1 MNARVANALGA
12 LACAGLMGYALYAQH
27 VLGLEPCPLCI
38 FQRVAVI
45 VLGCLFLVAALHPAG
60 GTGRRIY
67 GVLLALVAAAGIGV
81 AGRHVWLTMLPPERV
96 PACGP
101 GLDFMLESFPLREAL
116 AMVLSGSG
124 ECANVEWRLLGLSMP
139 AWVLLALLAL
149 GLFGLVSNWR
159 AGVSPGVSRG
169 AARGSPGTR
178 P

>member
-1 MNARVANALGA
+1 MNVRMANALGA

-27 VLGLEPCPLCI
+27 VLELEPCPLCI

-45 VLGCLFLVAALHPAG
+45 TLGALFLLAALHPAG
-60 GTGRRIY
+60 RTGRRLYSVI
-67 GVLLALVAAAGIGV
+67 LAIVALGGIGV
-81 AGRHVWLTMLPPERV
+81 AGRHVWLTTLPPERV

-124 ECANVEWRLLGLSMP
+124 ECAAVDWRFLGLSMP
-139 AWVLLALLAL
+139 AWVLVAL
-149 GLFGLVSNWR
+149 GCLGVYGVVCNWR
-159 AGVSPGVSRG
+159 AGRSGG
-169 AARGSPGTR
+169 AAAR